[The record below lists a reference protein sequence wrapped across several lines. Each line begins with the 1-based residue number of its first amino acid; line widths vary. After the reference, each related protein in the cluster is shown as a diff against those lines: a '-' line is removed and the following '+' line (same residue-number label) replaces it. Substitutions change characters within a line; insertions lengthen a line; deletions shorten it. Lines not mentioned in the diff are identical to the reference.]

1 MQSVIISTVWCWQKV
16 RQADQTDMMEN
27 PELNPHIYG
36 QLFFDTSAKKMQW
49 RNNRLFKKQR

>member
-16 RQADQTDMMEN
+16 RQADKTDRMEN

-36 QLFFDTSAKKMQW
+36 QLFFDTSAKKMQ
-49 RNNRLFKKQR
+49 